1 MKKLGLFPGRVAI
14 EGKGGNT
21 VEFELKSALLSQALK
36 ENQISIEAAGRELL
50 RVKIDDEVIIIGQKL
65 ARAEKLELITVI
77 APHEDI
83 GRFPPVARISE
94 KNMARLGLYENNVVI
109 LESAKV
115 RLKAMVKEGREV
127 NDEQISLCREVR
139 DKLGISLGETILIR
153 GESEKEKTAHFLE
166 VLKKIDFMEAFKEE
180 ELKKLAKRLKKEEFR
195 GGEVICRENEEGDSM
210 YVIDSGKVEVSIQSQ
225 LGTKHII
232 TYLKKGDF
240 FGEIS
245 LLTGQKRTATV
256 TGVTYGEL
264 LVIDKN
270 SFRNILMIDPTRV
283 EKIADIVGR
292 RIKETKKYI
301 KAAEAKDQESL
312 KKAKATLSFA
322 AQIRD
327 FFALDEEG

>member
-1 MKKLGLFPGRVAI
+1 
-14 EGKGGNT
+14 
-21 VEFELKSALLSQALK
+21 
-36 ENQISIEAAGRELL
+36 
-50 RVKIDDEVIIIGQKL
+50 
-65 ARAEKLELITVI
+65 
-77 APHEDI
+77 
-83 GRFPPVARISE
+83 
-94 KNMARLGLYENNVVI
+94 
-109 LESAKV
+109 
-115 RLKAMVKEGREV
+115 
-127 NDEQISLCREVR
+127 
-139 DKLGISLGETILIR
+139 
-153 GESEKEKTAHFLE
+153 
-166 VLKKIDFMEAFKEE
+166 MEAFKEE